1 MKGGLI
7 NIDGFD
13 IGVIVVVGILF
24 LLLYV
29 LVYFI
34 IFKKAEENQSSKE
47 QGPIKIIN
55 NKYKLLT
62 LGKAKNIITL
72 F

>member
-7 NIDGFD
+7 NIEGFD

-34 IFKKAEENQSSKE
+34 IFKKVERNETNKE
-47 QGPIKIIN
+47 QGSIGVIN
-55 NKYKLLT
+55 NKYNVASL
-62 LGKAKNIITL
+62 NI
-72 F
+72 